1 MCVRM
6 METDS
11 KNAKIDYVFKNVK
24 RGSTLRWRPPRVS
37 TEEQEEKEAEE
48 AFKQCRATIR
58 KYLRRQSK
66 GARLAK
72 VSKGPDVVG
81 KRRPRTASDHR
92 HHPGSMAPENTT
104 QYLMN
109 NAYEDLDTD
118 VQALAPP
125 SHPYGESMS
134 PSSVYAALDTDFESS
149 LAFQQRDFEEAFCL
163 CWPLE

>member
-72 VSKGPDVVG
+72 VSKGPASWARDG
-81 KRRPRTASDHR
+81 PGRRVITGTTRARWRRRTPRST
-92 HHPGSMAPENTT
+92 
-104 QYLMN
+104 
-109 NAYEDLDTD
+109 
-118 VQALAPP
+118 
-125 SHPYGESMS
+125 
-134 PSSVYAALDTDFESS
+134 
-149 LAFQQRDFEEAFCL
+149 
-163 CWPLE
+163 